1 MTDRVHCLETF
12 TVQVNAIKPFNYT
25 NIQLIRGPNGPFIS
39 VWQLGCTPYM
49 GVRLIP
55 IWLHSDNLTSCQMMH
70 CRSYMQLLISFP
82 SEFHTAEKSSRF
94 LGVSISMKM

>member
-39 VWQLGCTPYM
+39 
-49 GVRLIP
+49 
-55 IWLHSDNLTSCQMMH
+55 IW
-70 CRSYMQLLISFP
+70 
-82 SEFHTAEKSSRF
+82 
-94 LGVSISMKM
+94 